1 MWGSPGCSPAPPVG
15 RWMHKWV
22 IWRTVASNIARY
34 MWNFQDIFILFSP
47 EVTSVFTVVQL
58 IDFFIFFL
66 TLSHYFYDV
75 VASTLWSLAILVN
88 KVLKDLIAVVWSQLP
103 WFTGNTRRL
112 FCLPRRTRFSHL
124 FMEMTSQQVL
134 LSSNGPSPLWDTSPC
149 LWWFRL
155 RVESVCSVTPRV
167 PFCSCGWK
175 STLVAR
181 LF

>member
-1 MWGSPGCSPAPPVG
+1 MSHLKNGSIEYSDIYVKFPG
-15 RWMHKWV
+15 HF
-22 IWRTVASNIARY
+22 Y
-34 MWNFQDIFILFSP
+34 F
-47 EVTSVFTVVQL
+47 VFTWSYVSFHCGSTHWL
-58 IDFFIFFL
+58 FISFL

-155 RVESVCSVTPRV
+155 RVEPVCSVTPRV

>member
-1 MWGSPGCSPAPPVG
+1 MSHLKNGCIEYSEIYVKFPG
-15 RWMHKWV
+15 HF
-22 IWRTVASNIARY
+22 Y
-34 MWNFQDIFILFSP
+34 
-47 EVTSVFTVVQL
+47 SVFTWSYVSFHCGSTHWL
-58 IDFFIFFL
+58 FFFFL
-66 TLSHYFYDV
+66 TLSHYFYDI
-75 VASTLWSLAILVN
+75 VASTLWSLVILVN